1 MFKWFGNVID
11 NINISGVKRLI
22 TINLIQNKNIFVYMC
37 VYCVYLCIYKY
48 THIQYFEN
56 IYMHI
61 FIFI

>member
-1 MFKWFGNVID
+1 MFNWFGNFID

-22 TINLIQNKNIFVYMC
+22 ASKKINKIVYMMC
-37 VYCVYLCIYKY
+37 VYCVYLLCIYKY

-56 IYMHI
+56 IYM